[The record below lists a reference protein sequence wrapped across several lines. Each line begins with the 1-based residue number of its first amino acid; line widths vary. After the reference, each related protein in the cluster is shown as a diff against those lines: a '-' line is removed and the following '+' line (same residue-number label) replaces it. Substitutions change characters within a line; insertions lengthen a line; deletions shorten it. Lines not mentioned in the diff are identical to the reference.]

1 MRVGGPRLPLPEAGL
16 AGKTRH
22 VRTIVVR
29 SAAVGSWAEGGSP
42 QGLTLRSPASSTT
55 TSLAQRQPTAG
66 GGGLRSRLE
75 GHSQTWSCE
84 SRDLGLSSVAGCVCG
99 DPSRTIIESSWVN
112 RPQSQPQ
119 TGRELQRATQLIR
132 TGNSSLAHDLRI
144 PNIHSSSL
152 HRNVE
157 PNSLQITKTKA
168 FIPVL
173 L

>member
-29 SAAVGSWAEGGSP
+29 SAAVGSWAEGGVAP
-42 QGLTLRSPASSTT
+42 RSHTEESSTT
-55 TSLAQRQPTAG
+55 TSLAQRQPTAAV
-66 GGGLRSRLE
+66 GGGLRSCLE